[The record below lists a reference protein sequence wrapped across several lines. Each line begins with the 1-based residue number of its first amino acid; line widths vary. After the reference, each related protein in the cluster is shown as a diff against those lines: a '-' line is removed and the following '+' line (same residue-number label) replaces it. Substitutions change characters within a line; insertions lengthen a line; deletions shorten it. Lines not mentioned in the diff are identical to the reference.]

1 MWLRAA
7 VLGPVVLV
15 SGSLSHVA
23 ADGRLPSAV
32 PMVLVLAACTVLSA
46 FFLRSR
52 ASALRLVALV
62 VGGQA
67 ATHLL
72 LSVTAGHHGA
82 ASGASGASGA
92 SPAPG
97 SSAGPALQVV
107 ADDGGRRVGSL
118 ADHFDAASAAGG
130 RAGEAV
136 TAGPLAQASA
146 HLVEHTLAQG
156 PLMLLAHTLGA
167 VVLGLWLA
175 VGESALWHLL
185 VLASVRARVAA
196 ILSLALLPLR
206 ASALG
211 GLDASRRLPVP
222 PPLLLPLERTLP
234 HRLVTRRGPPFLLA
248 A

>member
-1 MWLRAA
+1 MWSRAA

-15 SGSLSHVA
+15 SGAVSHVA

-32 PMVLVLAACTVLSA
+32 PMVLVLAACTLLSA

-52 ASALRLVALV
+52 ASALRLVALL

-82 ASGASGASGA
+82 GSGASGVGPVS
-92 SPAPG
+92 G

-136 TAGPLAQASA
+136 TAGPFAQAA
-146 HLVEHTLAQG
+146 THLVEHTLAQG

-167 VVLGLWLA
+167 VALGLWLA

-196 ILSLALLPLR
+196 TLPLALLPLH

-211 GLDASRRLPVP
+211 GLAAARRLPVP
-222 PPLLLPLERTLP
+222 PLLLLPLERTLP
-234 HRLVTRRGPPFLLA
+234 HPLVTRRGPPFLLA

>member
-7 VLGPVVLV
+7 VLGPVVLL
-15 SGSLSHVA
+15 SGAVSHVA
-23 ADGRLPSAV
+23 ADGLLPSPVVMAL
-32 PMVLVLAACTVLSA
+32 VLVACTALSA
-46 FFLRSR
+46 AFLRSR

-72 LSVTAGHHGA
+72 LSATAGHQDA
-82 ASGASGASGA
+82 ASAA
-92 SPAPG
+92 APTTG
-97 SSAGPALQVV
+97 PSAGPALQAV
-107 ADDGGRRVGSL
+107 ADDAGRRVGSL
-118 ADHFDAASAAGG
+118 SDHFDAASAAGG

-136 TAGPLAQASA
+136 TAGPTNQVLG
-146 HLVEHTLAQG
+146 HLVDHTLAQG

-167 VVLGLWLA
+167 VALGLWLA
-175 VGESALWHLL
+175 AGESALWHLL
-185 VLASVRARVAA
+185 VLASVRARVAVT
-196 ILSLALLPLR
+196 LQVALLPLR

-211 GLDASRRLPVP
+211 GLDAARRLPVP
-222 PPLLLPLERTLP
+222 PLLLLSLERTLP

>member
-7 VLGPVVLV
+7 VLGPVVLL
-15 SGSLSHVA
+15 SGAVSHVA
-23 ADGRLPSAV
+23 ADGQLPSAV
-32 PMVLVLAACTVLSA
+32 AMGLVLAACTALSA
-46 FFLRSR
+46 CFLRSR
-52 ASALRLVALV
+52 ATALRLVALV

-82 ASGASGASGA
+82 ASAAST
-92 SPAPG
+92 APG
-97 SSAGPALQVV
+97 PRAGPALQAV

-130 RAGEAV
+130 RAGEAA
-136 TAGPLAQASA
+136 TAGPFAQALG

-167 VVLGLWLA
+167 VALGLWLA

-185 VLASVRARVAA
+185 VLTTVRARVAV
-196 ILSLALLPLR
+196 LLQVALLPLR
-206 ASALG
+206 SSALG
-211 GLDASRRLPVP
+211 GLDAARRLPVP
-222 PPLLLPLERTLP
+222 PLLLLPLDRTLP

>member
-15 SGSLSHVA
+15 SGAVSHVA

-32 PMVLVLAACTVLSA
+32 PMVLVLAGCTVLSA

-52 ASALRLVALV
+52 ASALRLVALL

-82 ASGASGASGA
+82 APGAGTTPGPVS
-92 SPAPG
+92 G
-97 SSAGPALQVV
+97 SSTGPALQVV

-118 ADHFDAASAAGG
+118 ADHFDAASATGG

-136 TAGPLAQASA
+136 TAGPFAQAAS

-196 ILSLALLPLR
+196 TLPLALLPLR

-211 GLDASRRLPVP
+211 GLDAARRLPVP
-222 PPLLLPLERTLP
+222 PLLLLPLERTLP

>member
-7 VLGPVVLV
+7 VLGPVVLL
-15 SGSLSHVA
+15 SGAVSHVA
-23 ADGRLPSAV
+23 ADGLLPSPVVMAV
-32 PMVLVLAACTVLSA
+32 ALVACTALSA
-46 FFLRSR
+46 AFLRSR

-72 LSVTAGHHGA
+72 LSATAGHQDA
-82 ASGASGASGA
+82 ASAAA
-92 SPAPG
+92 PANGPA
-97 SSAGPALQVV
+97 AGPALQAV
-107 ADDGGRRVGSL
+107 ADDAGRRVGSL

-136 TAGPLAQASA
+136 TAGPTSQVLG
-146 HLVEHTLAQG
+146 HLVDHTLAQG

-167 VVLGLWLA
+167 VALGLWLA
-175 VGESALWHLL
+175 AGESALWHLL
-185 VLASVRARVAA
+185 VLASVRARVAVT
-196 ILSLALLPLR
+196 LQVALLPLH

-211 GLDASRRLPVP
+211 GLDAARRLPVP
-222 PPLLLPLERTLP
+222 PLLLLPLERTLP

>member
-1 MWLRAA
+1 MWSRAA

-15 SGSLSHVA
+15 SGAVSHVA
-23 ADGRLPSAV
+23 ADGRLPSVV

-46 FFLRSR
+46 FFLRCR
-52 ASALRLVALV
+52 ASALRLVALL

-82 ASGASGASGA
+82 GSGASGA

-136 TAGPLAQASA
+136 TAGPFAQAAS

-156 PLMLLAHTLGA
+156 PLMLLAHTAGA

-185 VLASVRARVAA
+185 VLAAVRARVAA
-196 ILSLALLPLR
+196 TLPLALLPLH

-222 PPLLLPLERTLP
+222 PLLLLPLERTLP

>member
-1 MWLRAA
+1 MWLRVA

-15 SGSLSHVA
+15 SGAVSHVA

-32 PMVLVLAACTVLSA
+32 PMVLVLVACIVLGA

-52 ASALRLVALV
+52 ASALRLVALL

-82 ASGASGASGA
+82 GSGASGA

-136 TAGPLAQASA
+136 TAGPLAQAAS
-146 HLVEHTLAQG
+146 HLVDHTLAQG
-156 PLMLLAHTLGA
+156 PLMLLAHTAGA
-167 VVLGLWLA
+167 VALGLWLA

-185 VLASVRARVAA
+185 VLASVKARVAA
-196 ILSLALLPLR
+196 TLPLALLPLH

-222 PPLLLPLERTLP
+222 PPLLLPLEHTLP

>member
-1 MWLRAA
+1 MWSRAA

-15 SGSLSHVA
+15 SGAVSHVA

-32 PMVLVLAACTVLSA
+32 PMVLVLAACTLLSA

-52 ASALRLVALV
+52 ASALRLVALL

-82 ASGASGASGA
+82 GSGASGVGPVS
-92 SPAPG
+92 G

-136 TAGPLAQASA
+136 TAGPFAQAA
-146 HLVEHTLAQG
+146 THLVEHTLAQG

-167 VVLGLWLA
+167 VALGLWLA

-196 ILSLALLPLR
+196 TLPLALLPLH

-211 GLDASRRLPVP
+211 GLDAARRLPVP
-222 PPLLLPLERTLP
+222 PLLLLPLERTLP
-234 HRLVTRRGPPFLLA
+234 HPLVTRRGPPFLLA

>member
-1 MWLRAA
+1 MWSRAA

-15 SGSLSHVA
+15 SGAVSHVA
-23 ADGRLPSAV
+23 ADGRLPSVV
-32 PMVLVLAACTVLSA
+32 PMVLVLAACTALSA

-52 ASALRLVALV
+52 ASAMRLVALL

-82 ASGASGASGA
+82 GSGASGA

-136 TAGPLAQASA
+136 TAGPFAQAAS

-156 PLMLLAHTLGA
+156 PLMLLAHTAGA
-167 VVLGLWLA
+167 VALGLWLA

-196 ILSLALLPLR
+196 TLPLALLPLH

-211 GLDASRRLPVP
+211 GLDAARRLPVP
-222 PPLLLPLERTLP
+222 PLLLLPLERSLP